1 MTKFIETL
9 TKYLMALR
17 ENDLF
22 GSVQSYLGGKFILAG
37 ATLAVGV
44 ITSRLLTPEDR
55 GLYVLFFTIGGLI
68 FSFLHIGLAPAN
80 IYFLN
85 TKKTEMGVLIG
96 NGFAYLL
103 FAIVFLGASL
113 VLFVGF
119 DGQNLF
125 RDQIGIEVWFMLW
138 LIVLFNLADAS
149 FSALAMGTGDYNFIG
164 RSLNLQAT
172 ALLLSACIIPLAGT
186 HLFSSLALRVLGASV
201 FFLWFVVT
209 ILRIL
214 DYNKIKVCWLTL
226 GDQLRFGSKNWLQN
240 IIGFLNLRCYFII
253 LAMYSEP
260 DIVGFFSVAWI
271 FVELLRF
278 LPDGIGTMM
287 LPELTKMKSNREQG
301 MLAAKSM
308 RLLLLI
314 VLLTAAGLYLSL
326 DFSIPLGFGEEYVPA
341 ITITKILLIGTIFG
355 VVYQVFTRF
364 FTSQNKQIYSLTSS
378 LVGLFFGLISC
389 LILTPNYDGEGS
401 AIAFC
406 IGAFS
411 SGISTIFLFCYHTK
425 IKIITLFNFK
435 FSDFLLT

>member
-314 VLLTAAGLYLSL
+314 VLLTATGLDLSL
-326 DFSIPLGFGEEYVPA
+326 DFSMLLVFGEEYVKA
-341 ITITKILLIGTIFG
+341 ITFTKILLIGTTFG
-355 VVYQVFTRF
+355 VV
-364 FTSQNKQIYSLTSS
+364 
-378 LVGLFFGLISC
+378 
-389 LILTPNYDGEGS
+389 
-401 AIAFC
+401 
-406 IGAFS
+406 
-411 SGISTIFLFCYHTK
+411 
-425 IKIITLFNFK
+425 
-435 FSDFLLT
+435 

>member
-37 ATLAVGV
+37 ATLTVGV

-68 FSFLHIGLAPAN
+68 FSFLHIGLAPTN

-85 TKKTEMGVLIG
+85 AKKTEMGVLIG

-149 FSALAMGTGDYNFIG
+149 FSALAIGTGDYNFIG
-164 RSLNLQAT
+164 RSLNLQST
-172 ALLLSACIIPLAGT
+172 ALLISACIIPLAGS
-186 HLFSSLALRVLGASV
+186 HLFPSLALRVLGASV
-201 FFLWFVVT
+201 FFLWFVVM

-214 DYNKIKVCWLTL
+214 DYKKIKVCWLTL

-260 DIVGFFSVAWI
+260 NIVGFFSVAWI

-278 LPDGIGTMM
+278 LPDGIGTML
-287 LPELTKMKSNREQG
+287 LPELTKMELNREQG

-308 RLLLLI
+308 RLLLII

-326 DFSIPLGFGEEYVPA
+326 DFSIPLVFGEEYVPA

-411 SGISTIFLFCYHTK
+411 SGISTIFCSV
-425 IKIITLFNFK
+425 ITPRLKLSRCLILNFRT
-435 FSDFLLT
+435 FR